1 MVSIPNTFMNE
12 KSKKIHA
19 FSDDALGEMDATGI
33 AARIKLKEIS
43 PKEVVEASIARAQ
56 KVNPEINAIVTEL
69 YDKARKEADVAKDG
83 PFAGV
88 PMFFKDML
96 NVKGV
101 PVHHGSSAYS
111 STPKAATF
119 TDPIVKQIYAQGFVN
134 LGMST
139 MPEFGFT
146 ASTEFADKA
155 PTRNPWNTDHSAGG
169 SSGGS
174 AALVSAGVVPIAH
187 AADGGGSIR
196 IPAGA
201 CGLVGLKASRGRLLQ
216 ASKFKR
222 QPVEIAI
229 DGVVSRS
236 VRDTA
241 YFYAEAEKFYKNKR
255 LPIIG
260 LVEGPSNRKYKI
272 GYTGNSVK
280 GMGADAVTLQGLNQT
295 AKLLESLGHEVVYF
309 DLPVKDRFVD
319 DFANL
324 WSVGG
329 FYFERYGKKV
339 FGEEFE
345 PSGVSELTAG
355 LSDHF
360 RQNKAK
366 TVASIVRLRNSF
378 RQYRRMFDQSG
389 LDMILTPTTSHVPP
403 LIGYLSMTLSYET
416 LLERIQKWACF
427 TPYHNATGGP
437 SISLPVQHY
446 LEENLPMGMLLS
458 ANLGQEAVLLDVAY
472 QLEAAQPWKKIWE

>member
-1 MVSIPNTFMNE
+1 MNE
-12 KSKKIHA
+12 NGKKVHA
-19 FSDDALGEMDATGI
+19 FRNDALGELDAVGI
-33 AARIKLKEIS
+33 AQRIKQKEIS
-43 PKEVVEASIARAQ
+43 AKEAVVASMERAQ
-56 KVNPEINAIVTEL
+56 AINPNINAIVTEL
-69 YDKARKEADVAKDG
+69 YDHALSESEKPHDG

-96 NVKGV
+96 MIKGV
-101 PVHHGSSAYS
+101 PAHHGTTANRNMKA
-111 STPKAATF
+111 STT
-119 TDPIVKQIYAQGFVN
+119 TDPIVKQIYAQGFIN
-134 LGMST
+134 MGMST

-146 ASTEFADKA
+146 ASTEFHNAEA
-155 PTRNPWNTDHSAGG
+155 TRNPWNTDHSAGG

-174 AALVSAGVVPIAH
+174 AALVAAGVVPFAH

-241 YFYAEAEKFYKNKR
+241 NFYAEAEKFYKNKR
-255 LPIIG
+255 LPDIG
-260 LVEGPSNRKYKI
+260 LISGPSSRKYKI
-272 GYTGNSVK
+272 GFTGNSVK
-280 GMGADAVTLQGLNQT
+280 DMKADAATMHGLEQT
-295 AKLLESLGHEVVYF
+295 AKLLQAMGHEVVPF
-309 DLPVKDRFVD
+309 DLPVKDRFVE

-339 FGEEFE
+339 FGDHYE
-345 PSGVSELTAG
+345 PAELSGLTKG
-355 LSDHF
+355 LSEHF
-360 RQNKAK
+360 QQNKAK
-366 TVASIVRLRNSF
+366 TVGSIVRLRNSF
-378 RQYRRMFDQSG
+378 RQYRRMFNQSG
-389 LDMILTPTTSHVPP
+389 LDLILTPTTAHVPP
-403 LIGYLSMTLSYET
+403 AIGYLSMTLPYEE
-416 LLERIQKWACF
+416 LFQRIQQWASF

-437 SISLPVQHY
+437 SISVPVQHY
-446 LEENLPMGMLLS
+446 QEEDLPMGMMLS
-458 ANLGQEAVLLDVAY
+458 ANLGQEALLLDIAY
-472 QLEAAQPWKKIWE
+472 QLEAANPWRKITD

>member
-1 MVSIPNTFMNE
+1 MSE
-12 KSKKIHA
+12 KEKKVHA
-19 FSDDALGEMDATGI
+19 FKADALGELDAVAI
-33 AARIKLKEIS
+33 AARIAKKEIS
-43 PKEVVEASIARAQ
+43 AKEAVVASIERAQ
-56 KVNPEINAIVTEL
+56 AVNPQINAIVTEL
-69 YDKARKEADVAKDG
+69 YDRALDESVKEHEGA
-83 PFAGV
+83 FSGV

-96 NVKGV
+96 MIKGV
-101 PVHHGSSAYS
+101 PAHHGASANKNMKA
-111 STPKAATF
+111 STS
-119 TDPIVKQIYAQGFVN
+119 TDPIVKQIFAQGFIN

-146 ASTEFADKA
+146 ASTEFVNAE
-155 PTRNPWNTDHSAGG
+155 PTRNPWNTGHSTGG

-174 AALVSAGVVPIAH
+174 AALVAAGIVPFAH

-229 DGVVSRS
+229 DGMVSRS

-241 YFYAEAEKFYKNKR
+241 HFYAEAEKFYKNKR
-255 LPIIG
+255 LPEIG
-260 LVEGPSNRKYKI
+260 LIDGPSKRKYRI
-272 GYTGNSVK
+272 GFTGDSLK
-280 GMGADAVTLQGLNQT
+280 GLGADADTMMGLQQT
-295 AKLLESLGHEVVYF
+295 VKLLESLGHDVVPF
-309 DLPVKDRFVD
+309 DLPIKDRFID

-339 FGEEFE
+339 FGEHYE
-345 PSGVSELTAG
+345 PAELSDLTKG
-355 LSDHF
+355 LSEHF
-360 RQNKAK
+360 QQNKAK

-378 RQYRRMFDQSG
+378 RQYRRMFKQSG
-389 LDMILTPTTSHVPP
+389 LDMILTPTTAHVPP
-403 LIGYLSMTLSYET
+403 AIGYLSMTLPYEE
-416 LLERIQKWACF
+416 LFERIQKWACF

-437 SISLPVQHY
+437 SISLPIQHY
-446 LEENLPMGMLLS
+446 QEEDLPMGMLLS
-458 ANLGQEAVLLDVAY
+458 ANLGQEAMLLDIAY
-472 QLEAAQPWKKIWE
+472 QLEQAQPWKKIWE

>member
-1 MVSIPNTFMNE
+1 MSGE
-12 KSKKIHA
+12 GKKAHA
-19 FSDDALGEMDATGI
+19 FTDDALGELDAVGI
-33 AARIKLKEIS
+33 AERIRKKEIS
-43 PKEVVEASIARAQ
+43 AHEAVEAGISRAQ
-56 KVNPEINAIVTEL
+56 AVNPRINAIVTEL
-69 YDKARKEADVAKDG
+69 YDRAKAQAGTIDKG

-88 PMFFKDML
+88 PMFLKDML
-96 NVKGV
+96 LVKGV
-101 PVHHGSSAYS
+101 AVHHGTSAFSSPPAA
-111 STPKAATF
+111 STT
-119 TDPIVKQIYAQGFVN
+119 TDPIVKQIFAQGFVN

-146 ASTEFADKA
+146 ASTEFPNGDA
-155 PTRNPWNTDHSAGG
+155 TRNPWNTDHSAGG

-174 AALVSAGVVPIAH
+174 AALVAAGVVPIAH

-222 QPVEIAI
+222 QPVSIAI
-229 DGVVSRS
+229 DGIVSRS

-241 YFYAEAEKFYKNKR
+241 QFYAEAEKYYQNKR
-255 LPIIG
+255 LPAIG
-260 LVEGPSNRKYKI
+260 SIEGPSDRKYRI
-272 GYTGNSVK
+272 GFTGLSVK
-280 GMGADAVTLQGLNQT
+280 GMGSDEATMHGLQQT
-295 AKLLESLGHEVVYF
+295 AKLLASLGHDIVPF

-329 FYFERYGKKV
+329 FYFQQYGKKV
-339 FGEEFE
+339 FGETYE
-345 PSGVSELTAG
+345 PSEVSGLTAG
-355 LSDHF
+355 LADHF

-366 TVASIVRLRNSF
+366 TVASIVRLRSSF
-378 RQYRRMFDQSG
+378 RHYRRMFNRSK
-389 LDMILTPTTSHVPP
+389 LDLILTPTTAHVPP
-403 LIGYLSMTLSYET
+403 AIGYLSMTLPYEE
-416 LLERIQKWACF
+416 LFERIQKWACF

-446 LEENLPMGMLLS
+446 ADVNVPMGMMLS
-458 ANLGQEAVLLDVAY
+458 ANLGQEAMLLDIAY
-472 QLEAAQPWKKIWE
+472 QLEAAKPWKRIWENG

>member
-1 MVSIPNTFMNE
+1 MSE
-12 KSKKIHA
+12 EGKKVHA
-19 FSDDALGEMDATGI
+19 FTDDALGKDDAT
-33 AARIKLKEIS
+33 ALADRIKKKEIS
-43 PKEVVEASIARAQ
+43 AEESVAAAIARAQ
-56 KVNPEINAIVTEL
+56 SVNPQINAIVTEL
-69 YDKARKEADVAKDG
+69 YDRAKQEAKNVQG

-88 PMFFKDML
+88 PMFFKDMVHL
-96 NVKGV
+96 KGV
-101 PVHHGSSAYS
+101 AVHHGTSAYS
-111 STPKAATF
+111 SPPKAATD
-119 TDPIVKQIYAQGFVN
+119 TDPIVKQIFAQGFVN

-146 ASTEFADKA
+146 ASTEFTNGEA
-155 PTRNPWNTDHSAGG
+155 TRNPWNTDHSAGG

-174 AALVSAGVVPIAH
+174 AALVAAGVVPIAH

-201 CGLVGLKASRGRLLQ
+201 CGLVGLKASRGRLLK

-241 YFYAEAEKFYKNKR
+241 YFYAEAEKYYKNRR
-255 LPIIG
+255 LPEIG
-260 LVEGPSNRKYKI
+260 LIEGPSNRKYRI
-272 GYTGNSVK
+272 GFTGDSLK
-280 GMGADAVTLQGLNQT
+280 GLGADADTMKGLQET
-295 AKLLESLGHEVVYF
+295 AKLLESLGHEVVPF
-309 DLPVKDRFVD
+309 ELPLKDRFID

-339 FGEEFE
+339 FGEEYE
-345 PSGVSELTAG
+345 PSELSG
-355 LSDHF
+355 LTLGLAEHF

-366 TVASIVRLRNSF
+366 TAASIVRLRNSF
-378 RQYRRMFDQSG
+378 RQYRRMFKRSQ
-389 LDMILTPTTSHVPP
+389 LDMILTPTTAHVPP
-403 LIGYLSMTLSYET
+403 AIGYLSMSLPYEE
-416 LLERIQKWACF
+416 LFERIQKWACF

-446 LEENLPMGMLLS
+446 NQEDIPMGMMLS
-458 ANLGQEAVLLDVAY
+458 ANLGQEAILLDIAY
-472 QLEAAQPWKKIWE
+472 QLEAAKPWKRIWE

>member
-1 MVSIPNTFMNE
+1 MSG
-12 KSKKIHA
+12 KSKKVHV
-19 FSDDALGEMDATGI
+19 FKDDALGELDAVGI
-33 AARIKLKEIS
+33 AERIRNKEIS
-43 PKEVVEASIARAQ
+43 PKEAVAAAVERA
-56 KVNPEINAIVTEL
+56 KAANPSINAIVTEL
-69 YDKARKEADVAKDG
+69 FERALNVADEVNEGA
-83 PFAGV
+83 FAGV
-88 PMFFKDML
+88 PMFLKDMVH
-96 NVKGV
+96 VKGV
-101 PVHHGSSAYS
+101 PVHHGTRAYS
-111 STPKAATF
+111 DIVQASTS
-119 TDPIVKQIYAQGFVN
+119 TDPIVKQIFAQGFVS

-146 ASTEFADKA
+146 ASTEFPEGDA
-155 PTRNPWNTDHSAGG
+155 TRNPWNTDHSAGG

-174 AALVSAGVVPIAH
+174 SALVAAGVVPIAH

-201 CGLVGLKASRGRLLQ
+201 CGLVGLKASRGRLLK

-229 DGVVSRS
+229 DGMVSRS

-241 YFYAEAEKFYKNKR
+241 HFYAEAEKYYKNPK
-255 LPIIG
+255 LPAIG
-260 LVEGPSNRKYKI
+260 LVEEPSDRKYRI
-272 GYTGNSVK
+272 GFTGDSVK
-280 GMGADAVTLQGLNQT
+280 GMAADDETKLGLKHT
-295 AKLLESLGHEVVYF
+295 AELLASMGHEVVPF

-339 FGEEFE
+339 FGDVYE
-345 PSGVSELTAG
+345 PEYLSGLTKG
-355 LSDHF
+355 LSEHF

-366 TVASIVRLRNSF
+366 TMASIVRLRNSF
-378 RQYRRMFDQSG
+378 RQYRRMFKRSG
-389 LDMILTPTTSHVPP
+389 LDMILTPTTAHVPP
-403 LIGYLSMTLSYET
+403 AIGYLSMTLPYED
-416 LLERIQKWACF
+416 LFDRIQNWACF

-446 LEENLPMGMLLS
+446 TEPDLPMGMLLS
-458 ANLGQEAVLLDVAY
+458 ANHGQEAMLLDIAY
-472 QLEAAQPWKKIWE
+472 QLEAAKPFKKIWD

>member
-1 MVSIPNTFMNE
+1 MSNE
-12 KSKKIHA
+12 KKKVHA
-19 FSDDALGEMDATGI
+19 FKADALGQLDAVGI
-33 AARIKLKEIS
+33 ASRIKNKEIS
-43 PKEVVEASIARAQ
+43 AKEAVEASIERA
-56 KVNPEINAIVTEL
+56 KDVNPHINAIVTEL
-69 YDKARKEADVAKDG
+69 YDRAIDESEKGHEG

-96 NVKGV
+96 MVKGV
-101 PVHHGSSAYS
+101 STYHGTTANKN
-111 STPKAATF
+111 TKAATT
-119 TDPIVKQIYAQGFVN
+119 TDPIVKQIFAQGFIN

-146 ASTEFADKA
+146 ASTEFHNAEA
-155 PTRNPWNTDHSAGG
+155 TRNPWNTDHSAGG

-174 AALVSAGVVPIAH
+174 SALVAAGIVPIAH

-241 YFYAEAEKFYKNKR
+241 QFYAEAEKFYKNKR
-255 LPIIG
+255 LPEIG
-260 LVEGPSNRKYKI
+260 LITGPSNRKYKI
-272 GYTGNSVK
+272 GFTGNSVK
-280 GMGADAVTLQGLNQT
+280 DMGADADTMFGLEKT
-295 AKLLESLGHEVVYF
+295 AKLLASMGHEVVSF
-309 DLPVKDRFVD
+309 ELPVKDRFVE

-329 FYFERYGKKV
+329 FYFHRYGKKV
-339 FGEEFE
+339 FGEEYE
-345 PSGVSELTAG
+345 PTELSDLTLG
-355 LSDHF
+355 LSERF
-360 RQNKAK
+360 RTNKAK
-366 TVASIVRLRNSF
+366 TVGSIVRLRNSF
-378 RQYRRMFDQSG
+378 RQYRRMFKQSE
-389 LDMILTPTTSHVPP
+389 LDIILTPTTSHVPP
-403 LIGYLSMTLSYET
+403 AIGYLSMTLPYEE
-416 LLERIQKWACF
+416 LFQRIQNWASF

-437 SISLPVQHY
+437 SISVPVQHY
-446 LEENLPMGMLLS
+446 LDDDLPMGMLLS
-458 ANLGQEAVLLDVAY
+458 ANLGQEAILLDIAY
-472 QLEAAQPWKKIWE
+472 QLEAAQPFKKIWE

>member
-1 MVSIPNTFMNE
+1 MSENA
-12 KSKKIHA
+12 KKVHA
-19 FSDDALGEMDATGI
+19 FTGDALGQLDATAI
-33 AARIKLKEIS
+33 AERIKNKEIS
-43 PKEVVEASIARAQ
+43 AKEAVTASIDRALA
-56 KVNPEINAIVTEL
+56 VNPNINAIVTEL
-69 YDKARKEADVAKDG
+69 YDRALSESEKPLDG

-101 PVHHGSSAYS
+101 PVHHGTSAYS
-111 STPKAATF
+111 SPPKPATT
-119 TDPIVKQIYAQGFVN
+119 TDPIVKQIFAQGFVTI
-134 LGMST
+134 GMSS

-146 ASTEFADKA
+146 ASTEFANA
-155 PTRNPWNTDHSAGG
+155 EPTRNPWNIGHSAGG

-174 AALVSAGVVPIAH
+174 AALVAAGVVPIAH

-229 DGVVSRS
+229 DGVVSRT

-241 YFYAEAEKFYKNKR
+241 HFYAEAEKYYKNKR
-255 LPIIG
+255 LPEIG
-260 LVEGPSNRKYKI
+260 LIGGPSDRKYRI
-272 GYTGNSVK
+272 GFTGDSLK
-280 GMGADAVTLQGLNQT
+280 GLGADAETKIGLQQT
-295 AKLLESLGHEVVYF
+295 AKLLESLGHEVVPF
-309 DLPVKDRFVD
+309 ELPIKDRFID

-339 FGEEFE
+339 FGEEYE
-345 PSGVSELTAG
+345 PAALSGLTKG
-355 LSDHF
+355 LSEHF
-360 RQNKAK
+360 QNNKAK
-366 TVASIVRLRNSF
+366 TMASIVRLRNSF
-378 RQYRRMFDQSG
+378 RQYRRMFNRSG
-389 LDMILTPTTSHVPP
+389 LDMILTPTTAHVPP
-403 LIGYLSMTLSYET
+403 AIGYLSMTLPYEE
-416 LLERIQKWACF
+416 LFERIQKWACF

-446 LEENLPMGMLLS
+446 HDDDLPMGMLLS
-458 ANLGQEAVLLDVAY
+458 ANLGQEALLLDIAY
-472 QLEAAQPWKKIWE
+472 QLEAAQPWKKIWANT

>member
-1 MVSIPNTFMNE
+1 MGSKE
-12 KSKKIHA
+12 KKVHA
-19 FSDDALGEMDATGI
+19 FNTDVLGENDAFAI
-33 AARIKLKEIS
+33 AELIRKKEIS
-43 PKEVVEASIARAQ
+43 ATEAVSASIERAQ
-56 KVNPEINAIVTEL
+56 RVNPHINAIVTEL
-69 YDKARKEADVAKDG
+69 YDRALMESGKGHEGA
-83 PFAGV
+83 FAGV

-96 NVKGV
+96 MVKGV
-101 PVHHGSSAYS
+101 PAYHGTAANKN
-111 STPKAATF
+111 TKAAVT
-119 TDPIVKQIYAQGFVN
+119 TDPIVKQIYAQGFIN

-146 ASTEFADKA
+146 ASTEFADA
-155 PTRNPWNTDHSAGG
+155 EPTRNPWNTGHSAGG

-174 AALVSAGVVPIAH
+174 AALVAAGVVPFAH

-229 DGVVSRS
+229 DGMVSRS

-241 YFYAEAEKFYKNKR
+241 HFYAEAEKFYKNKR
-255 LPIIG
+255 LPEIG
-260 LVEGPSNRKYKI
+260 LIDGPSKRKYRI
-272 GYTGNSVK
+272 GFTGDSLK
-280 GMGADAVTLQGLNQT
+280 GLGADAETMMGLQQT
-295 AKLLESLGHEVVYF
+295 VKLLESLGHDVVPF
-309 DLPVKDRFVD
+309 NLPVKDRFID

-339 FGEEFE
+339 FGEHYE
-345 PSGVSELTAG
+345 PAELSGLTKG
-355 LSDHF
+355 LSEHF
-360 RQNKAK
+360 QQNKAK

-378 RQYRRMFDQSG
+378 RQYRRMFKQSG
-389 LDMILTPTTSHVPP
+389 LDMILTPTTAHVPP
-403 LIGYLSMTLSYET
+403 AIGYLSMTLPYEE
-416 LLERIQKWACF
+416 LFERIQKWACF

-437 SISLPVQHY
+437 SISLPIQHY
-446 LEENLPMGMLLS
+446 QEVDLPMGMLLS
-458 ANLGQEAVLLDVAY
+458 ANLGQEAMQLDIAY
-472 QLEAAQPWKKIWE
+472 QLEQAQPWRKIWE

>member
-1 MVSIPNTFMNE
+1 MSD
-12 KSKKIHA
+12 KQKKVHS
-19 FSDDALGEMDATGI
+19 FTEDALGELDAVGI
-33 AARIKLKEIS
+33 SDRIKNKEIS
-43 PKEVVEASIARAQ
+43 PEEAVAASIVRAQ
-56 KVNPEINAIVTEL
+56 TVNPNINAIVTEL
-69 YDKARKEADVAKDG
+69 YDRARKEAAVVKDA

-96 NVKGV
+96 MVKGV
-101 PVHHGSSAYS
+101 PVHHGSSAFS

-146 ASTEFADKA
+146 ASTEFADKD

-174 AALVSAGVVPIAH
+174 AALVAAGVVPIAH
-187 AADGGGSIR
+187 AADGGDSIR

-241 YFYAEAEKFYKNKR
+241 HFYAEAEKFYKNKR
-255 LPIIG
+255 LPAIG
-260 LVEGPSNRKYKI
+260 LVAGPSNRKYKI
-272 GYTGNSVK
+272 GFTGNSVK
-280 GMGADAVTLQGLNQT
+280 GMGADAATLHGLNRT
-295 AKLLESLGHEVVYF
+295 AKLLESLGHEVVPF

-339 FGEEFE
+339 FGEEFQ
-345 PSGVSELTAG
+345 PSEVSDLTAG

-360 RQNKAK
+360 RQNKAR
-366 TVASIVRLRNSF
+366 TMASIVRLRNSF
-378 RQYRRMFDQSG
+378 RQYRRMFNQSG
-389 LDMILTPTTSHVPP
+389 LDLILTPTTSHVPP
-403 LIGYLSMTLSYET
+403 AIGYLSMTLPYET
-416 LLERIQKWACF
+416 LFERIQNWACF

-437 SISLPVQHY
+437 SISIPAQHY
-446 LEENLPMGMLLS
+446 AEEDLPMGMLLS
-458 ANLGQEAVLLDVAY
+458 ANLGQEAMLLDIAY
-472 QLEAAQPWKKIWE
+472 QLEAAQPWKRITQ

>member
-1 MVSIPNTFMNE
+1 MSE
-12 KSKKIHA
+12 KGKKVHA
-19 FSDDALGEMDATGI
+19 FKNDALGEMDAMAI
-33 AARIKLKEIS
+33 AARIKKKEIS
-43 PKEVVEASIARAQ
+43 AKEAVAASIARAQ
-56 KVNPEINAIVTEL
+56 AVNPQINAIVTEL
-69 YDKARKEADVAKDG
+69 YDRALGESEKGHEGA
-83 PFAGV
+83 FSGV

-96 NVKGV
+96 MVKGV
-101 PVHHGSSAYS
+101 PTFHGTTANKN
-111 STPKAATF
+111 TKAAET
-119 TDPIVKQIYAQGFVN
+119 TDPIVKQIYAQGFIN

-146 ASTEFADKA
+146 ASTEFADA
-155 PTRNPWNTDHSAGG
+155 DPTRNPWNTDHSAGG

-174 AALVSAGVVPIAH
+174 AALVAAGIVPFAH

-241 YFYAEAEKFYKNKR
+241 HFYAEAEKFYKNKR
-255 LPIIG
+255 LPSVG
-260 LVEGPSNRKYKI
+260 LINGPSNRKYKI
-272 GYTGNSVK
+272 GFTGISVK
-280 GMGADAVTLQGLNQT
+280 NMGADAETMHGLEKT
-295 AKLLESLGHEVVYF
+295 AKLLEAMGHEVVPF

-329 FYFERYGKKV
+329 FYFHRYGKKV
-339 FGEEFE
+339 FGEEYE
-345 PSGVSELTAG
+345 PAELSDLTLG
-355 LSDHF
+355 LSERF
-360 RQNKAK
+360 RANKAK
-366 TVASIVRLRNSF
+366 TVGSIVRLRNSF

-389 LDMILTPTTSHVPP
+389 LDMILTPTTAHVPP
-403 LIGYLSMTLSYET
+403 AIGYLSMTLPYET
-416 LLERIQKWACF
+416 LFERIQKWACF

-446 LEENLPMGMLLS
+446 LDDDLPMGMLLS
-458 ANLGQEAVLLDVAY
+458 ANLGQEAMLLDIAY
-472 QLEAAQPWKKIWE
+472 QLEAAQPWKKITD

>member
-1 MVSIPNTFMNE
+1 MSNQ
-12 KSKKIHA
+12 KKKAHA
-19 FSDDALGEMDATGI
+19 FKNDALGELDAVGI
-33 AARIKLKEIS
+33 AARIKSKEIS
-43 PKEVVEASIARAQ
+43 AKEAVMASVERA
-56 KVNPEINAIVTEL
+56 KDVNPHINAIVTEL
-69 YDKARKEADVAKDG
+69 YDRALDESAKDHQG

-88 PMFFKDML
+88 PMFLKDML
-96 NVKGV
+96 MLKGV
-101 PVHHGSSAYS
+101 PAHHG
-111 STPKAATF
+111 TPANKNIQAATF
-119 TDPIVKQIYAQGFVN
+119 TDPIVKQIFAQGFIN

-146 ASTEFADKA
+146 ASTEFANA
-155 PTRNPWNTDHSAGG
+155 EPTRNPWNTGHSAGG

-174 AALVSAGVVPIAH
+174 AALVAAGVVPIAH

-229 DGVVSRS
+229 DGIVSRT

-241 YFYAEAEKFYKNKR
+241 LFYAEAEKFYKNKR
-255 LPIIG
+255 LPDIG
-260 LVEGPSNRKYKI
+260 MISGASNRKYKI
-272 GYTGNSVK
+272 GFTGSSLK
-280 GMGADAVTLQGLNQT
+280 DMGADADTMHGLEKT
-295 AKLLESLGHEVVYF
+295 AALLASMGHEVVPF
-309 DLPVKDRFVD
+309 NLPLKDRFVE

-329 FYFERYGKKV
+329 FYFHRYGNKV
-339 FGEEFE
+339 FGEEYE
-345 PSGVSELTAG
+345 PAELSGLTIG
-355 LSDHF
+355 LSERF

-366 TVASIVRLRNSF
+366 TVGSIVRLRNSF
-378 RQYRRMFDQSG
+378 RQYRRMFKKSG
-389 LDMILTPTTSHVPP
+389 LDVILTPTTAHVPP
-403 LIGYLSMTLSYET
+403 AIGYLSMSLPYEELFT
-416 LLERIQKWACF
+416 RIQNWASF

-437 SISLPVQHY
+437 SISVPVQHY
-446 LEENLPMGMLLS
+446 ADDDLPMGMLLS
-458 ANLGQEAVLLDVAY
+458 ANLGQEATLLDIAY